1 MNNITIA
8 VDGPAGAGKSTIAK
22 IIAKKLKINYIDT
35 GAMYRAF
42 TYLIVSKNIDF
53 DNKIEIQRELKNV
66 KIEFL
71 NNHIY
76 LNDKIVDSEIRT
88 DIVNKNVSIIAKLD
102 YVREHL
108 VKLQKIIAQNGNT
121 IMDGRDIGTNV
132 IPDAKYKFFIT
143 ASLSERG
150 KRRHKQLIKTANDI
164 SLSQTIKSIEKR
176 DIIDATRQ
184 VSPLIKAH
192 DAIEIDTTNK
202 TIDDTVEIILNY
214 IREGGN

>member
-53 DNKIEIQRELKNV
+53 NNKIEIQRELKNV

-88 DIVNKNVSIIAKLD
+88 DIVNKNVSNIAKLD

-108 VKLQKIIAQNGNT
+108 VNLQKIIAQKGNT

-143 ASLSERG
+143 ASLAERG